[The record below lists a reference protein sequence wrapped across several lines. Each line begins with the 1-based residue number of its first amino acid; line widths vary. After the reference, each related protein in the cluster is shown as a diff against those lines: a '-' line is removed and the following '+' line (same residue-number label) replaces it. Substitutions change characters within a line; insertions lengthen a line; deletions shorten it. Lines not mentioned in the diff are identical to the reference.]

1 MVVLFITWC
10 IYFFLHSYLASTTVK
25 ARLERFWGLSPM
37 SYRRAYNV
45 FNSIALLLLL
55 LFLYLAP
62 NQAIYKSSPL
72 LRGAGYFL
80 ALAGFAMMLLS
91 ASNYNLPVFL
101 GLRKET
107 RMEFQTKG
115 LNKFMRHPL
124 YTATIVFILGF
135 CMVYPYFK
143 NWFFLL
149 LTCIYILIG
158 IYYEEKKLV
167 VLFGEEY
174 KEYQKKVSKLIP
186 GVI

>member
-25 ARLERFWGLSPM
+25 SRLERVLGLSPM
-37 SYRRAYNV
+37 SYRRFYNV
-45 FNSIALLLLL
+45 FNFIALLVLL
-55 LFLYLAP
+55 LFLYWAPCLAM
-62 NQAIYKSSPL
+62 YKNNPVLQVVGL
-72 LRGAGYFL
+72 LIAVI
-80 ALAGFAMMLLS
+80 GFVLMLLS
-91 ASNYNLPVFL
+91 AKSYNLPVFL

-124 YTATIVFILGF
+124 YTATIIFILGF
-135 CMVYPYFK
+135 CMVYPYLK
-143 NWFFLL
+143 NWLFLS

-174 KEYQKKVSKLIP
+174 KEYQKKVRKLIP